1 MDTKKMGRPKST
13 NPRSEVITIKLTQNE
28 RKFLDECCEKEE
40 MVRRDLIM
48 KCIYKA
54 YK

>member
-1 MDTKKMGRPKST
+1 MDTKKMGRPKSSD
-13 NPRSEVITIKLTQNE
+13 PKSEVITIKLTQSE
-28 RKFLDECCEKEE
+28 KQFLDECCKKKD

-48 KCIYKA
+48 ECIYKT